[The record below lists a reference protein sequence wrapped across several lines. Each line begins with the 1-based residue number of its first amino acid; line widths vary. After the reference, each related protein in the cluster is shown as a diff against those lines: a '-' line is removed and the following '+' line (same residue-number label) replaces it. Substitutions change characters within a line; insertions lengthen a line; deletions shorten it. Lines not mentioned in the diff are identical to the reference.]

1 MSTEDRVPIPDE
13 AIEEAAVQMAGMLSG
28 DEGQW
33 RGYWGYAKAGL
44 EAAAPLIVAAE
55 LERLKQM
62 AITSNPR
69 EMVIEIARRASV
81 LRGEGQAR

>member
-1 MSTEDRVPIPDE
+1 MTVPIPEE
-13 AIEEAAVQMAGMLSG
+13 AIEAAREAAMRTGST
-28 DEGQW
+28 
-33 RGYWGYAKAGL
+33 KASI

-81 LRGEGQAR
+81 LRGEGAK